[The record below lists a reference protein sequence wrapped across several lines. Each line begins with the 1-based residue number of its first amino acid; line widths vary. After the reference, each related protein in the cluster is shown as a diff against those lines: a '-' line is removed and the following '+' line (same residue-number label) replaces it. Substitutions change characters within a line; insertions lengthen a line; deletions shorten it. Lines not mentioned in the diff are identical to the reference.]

1 MQMDHTTIPL
11 PPMQDLDDGERVRRT
26 KNFLE
31 TMRSRRTVRD
41 FRPDPVPIEAVE
53 AAIAAAG
60 LAPNGANRQ
69 PWHFAVVTS
78 PEIKRQ
84 IREAAEEEERAFY
97 NGRAPQE
104 WLDALAPLGTDWRKP
119 FLETAPVLIVVFQEL
134 YGLKP
139 DGGREKNYY
148 VLESV
153 GIACGFLLA
162 ALHQA
167 GVATLTHTPSPMGF
181 LREILKRP
189 VNEKAAMIIVC
200 GRPVADAM
208 VPAITKK
215 PLSQI
220 LSHH

>member
-1 MQMDHTTIPL
+1 MDHPTIPL
-11 PPMQDLDDGERVRRT
+11 SGYAALDDAASVAGARAFLDMIRT
-26 KNFLE
+26 
-31 TMRSRRTVRD
+31 RRTVRD
-41 FRPDPVPIEAVE
+41 FKPDPIPLPAVE
-53 AAIAAAG
+53 AAIQAAG

-69 PWHFAVVTS
+69 PWHFAIVTS
-78 PEIKRQ
+78 HDIKRR

-97 NGRAPQE
+97 GGRAPQE
-104 WLDALAPLGTDWRKP
+104 WLDALAPLGTDWRKS

-134 YGLKP
+134 YGLAA
-139 DGGREKNYY
+139 DGTREKNYY

-162 ALHQA
+162 SLHQA
-167 GVATLTHTPSPMGF
+167 GIATLTHTPSPMGF

-200 GRPVADAM
+200 GQPADDAR

-215 PLSQI
+215 PFAEIASN
-220 LSHH
+220 H